1 MTMSRL
7 TIIALAAAG
16 LMAGGAQGQTRAP
29 GATTLA
35 AIGAENPDADVNL
48 PGATAEPASEA
59 AAPPRD
65 AAPPATAHTGNPLCA
80 IPMRK
85 LSATRDRPLFS
96 PSRRPPPPVV
106 AAAPAP
112 VRAIEVAPP
121 PPPVPENPP
130 LVLVGTIIGD
140 KEKIAIF
147 VNLTSNE
154 TKRVREGAAEAG
166 WTLRT
171 VELRTAVLERNSRSV
186 TLDLPKPGAQ
196 PTPGAPPIPGAP
208 RRGLPPGVTDD
219 TL

>member
-1 MTMSRL
+1 M
-7 TIIALAAAG
+7 I
-16 LMAGGAQGQTRAP
+16 GGAQGQTRAP
-29 GATTLA
+29 GAATVA
-35 AIGAENPDADVNL
+35 AIGAENPDPDVNL
-48 PGATAEPASEA
+48 PGADPEPAPEA
-59 AAPPRD
+59 ATPPRE
-65 AAPPATAHTGNPLCA
+65 AAPPATARTANPLWA
-80 IPMRK
+80 IPMRQ

-112 VRAIEVAPP
+112 ARAVAPPPSP

-154 TKRVREGAAEAG
+154 TKRVREGGEEAG
-166 WTLRT
+166 WRLRS
-171 VELRTAVLERNSRSV
+171 VELRATVLERNNRSV
-186 TLDLPKPGAQ
+186 TLDLPKPGSK
-196 PTPGAPPIPGAP
+196 PPPGGPPIPGVP
-208 RRGLPPGVTDD
+208 GRGLPPGVTDQ

>member
-1 MTMSRL
+1 MTVSRL
-7 TIIALAAAG
+7 TIIALAAAS
-16 LMAGGAQGQTRAP
+16 LAAGGAQSQTRAP
-29 GATTLA
+29 RARTLA

-48 PGATAEPASEA
+48 SGAAPERQPEA
-59 AAPPRD
+59 AAPPRE
-65 AAPPATAHTGNPLCA
+65 AAPPASARTANPLWA

-96 PSRRPPPPVV
+96 PTRRPPPPVV

-112 VRAIEVAPP
+112 VQAIAPP
-121 PPPVPENPP
+121 PPPPAPENPP

-166 WTLRT
+166 WTVRS
-171 VELRTAVLERNSRSV
+171 VELRTTVVERNNRSV
-186 TLDLPKPGAQ
+186 TLDLPKPGSA
-196 PTPGAPPIPGAP
+196 PGTGMPPAPGVPQ
-208 RRGLPPGVTDD
+208 RGLPPGVTDD